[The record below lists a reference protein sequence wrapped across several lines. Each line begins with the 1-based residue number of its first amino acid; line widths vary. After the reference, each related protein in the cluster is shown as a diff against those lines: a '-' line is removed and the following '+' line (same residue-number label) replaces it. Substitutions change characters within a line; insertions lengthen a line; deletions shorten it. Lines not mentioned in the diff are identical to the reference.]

1 MLNTRP
7 IATRSVPVGAVAYQ
21 PVFFVVAAVVLVY
34 AFLAGLRTVID
45 GDLGWQLATGRWIIQ
60 HHQIPSTEVFSYTA
74 QGQPW
79 IYPVASD
86 LLLYAAFRLGGYA
99 FLSYLGAAACVLTV
113 AILVRR
119 NSVFSAAIAIL
130 AVPAIAARTAPRAE
144 MFSVLLFAIVLRV
157 LWQHYRNGHAPLWLL
172 PLLMAAWVNLHL
184 GFIAGL
190 AAIGGYVLVE
200 ALEIPW
206 PGERRK
212 AAQQR
217 LRDAWPWVV
226 ASFVATLL
234 NPWGWGIYRAF
245 ARQNAV
251 MAAHSLWVAEW
262 SPVRMNW
269 TILSTMS
276 LRDPETGYLLLL
288 VVTIVAVVSALFR
301 REPGVATFLAA
312 AAFVSFQHVRLHALY
327 ACVAVVAGGTLLTFA
342 FESLAKHIPD
352 PRLGRVLAVAAVTA
366 LLLLAGIH
374 SADIV
379 SQRKYLQSSESFGAG
394 LSWFFPERAADY
406 IERANIPGELFN
418 GYNLG
423 GYLVWRL
430 GPKRRDYIDGRAI
443 PFGLERLQRE
453 NVLMRSSPDS
463 PEWRKEEERY
473 NINAAIVSVERY
485 EGLGSFHALQAFC
498 ASDSWRPVYL
508 DEVSAVFVR
517 RIQETADLIERSNL
531 DCATA
536 PLPAITPVTTDV
548 KAFNQWAN
556 AAAVL
561 FELQRYSE
569 ALAATE
575 KATAI
580 FPDTLEVMRGSLY
593 LQAGNR
599 VEAERCYLRA
609 TAHQGEAE
617 AAWDGLARLYASER
631 QWQAASDAWERSAA
645 FSARPHRAQLLLGY
659 MDLDSGHP
667 EKALGAF
674 DRAARS
680 FQPISADGALDR
692 LELASLAHGRALAY
706 FYLKDFVHSV
716 SLQEEAVRLA
726 PDDSE
731 QWARLVELY
740 QRLGRN
746 ADAQRARERAVSH

>member
-1 MLNTRP
+1 M
-7 IATRSVPVGAVAYQ
+7 
-21 PVFFVVAAVVLVY
+21 VV
-34 AFLAGLRTVID
+34 D

-79 IYPVASD
+79 IYPVASE

-99 FLSYLGAAACVLTV
+99 FLSYFGAAACVLTV

-119 NSVFSAAIAIL
+119 HSVLSAAIAIL

-157 LWQHYRNGHAPLWLL
+157 LWQHYCTGRAPLWLL

-190 AAIGGYVLVE
+190 AGIGGYMLVE

-206 PGERRK
+206 PGERRN

-217 LRDAWPWVV
+217 LLDAWPWVV

-234 NPWGWGIYRAF
+234 NPWGWGIYRAL
-245 ARQNAV
+245 ARQNAA

-301 REPGVATFLAA
+301 RELGVATFLGA
-312 AAFVSFQHVRLHALY
+312 AAFVSSQHVRLHALY
-327 ACVAVVAGGTLLTFA
+327 ACVAVVVGGTLLTFA
-342 FESLAKHIPD
+342 LESLAKHIPD
-352 PRLGRVLAVAAVTA
+352 PRLSRVLAVTAIAALV
-366 LLLLAGIH
+366 LLAGMR

-379 SQRKYLQSSESFGAG
+379 CNRSYLQSPESFGAG
-394 LSWFFPERAADY
+394 RSWFFPERAADF

-443 PFGLERLQRE
+443 PFGLELLKRE
-453 NVLMRSSPDS
+453 NVLMRTSPDS
-463 PEWRKEEERY
+463 PEWRKEAERY
-473 NINAAIVSVERY
+473 DINAALVSVARY
-485 EGLGSFHALQAFC
+485 EGLSSFHALPAFC
-498 ASDSWRPVYL
+498 ASESWKPVYL

-517 RIQETADLIERSNL
+517 RAPETEDLIQHSRV

-536 PLPAITPVTTDV
+536 PLPAITPAGKDF

-556 AAAVL
+556 AATVL
-561 FELQRYSE
+561 FELRRYPE
-569 ALAATE
+569 ALDATE

-580 FPDTLEVMRGSLY
+580 FPDSLEVLRGSLY
-593 LQAGNR
+593 LGAGNPG
-599 VEAERCYLRA
+599 EAERCYRRA
-609 TAHQGEAE
+609 TMQRSEAE
-617 AAWDGLARLYASER
+617 AAWDGLARLYQSER
-631 QWQAASDAWERSAA
+631 RWQAASDAWEHSAA
-645 FSARPHRAQLLLGY
+645 FSARPHRALLLLGY
-659 MDLDSGHP
+659 MDLEAERPAD
-667 EKALGAF
+667 ALRAF
-674 DRAARS
+674 DRAAQS

-692 LELASLAHGRALAY
+692 RELASLAHERSLAY
-706 FYLKDFVHSV
+706 FALKDFTRAV
-716 SLQEEAVRLA
+716 SLEEEAVRLV
-726 PDDSE
+726 PEDSE
-731 QWARLVELY
+731 QWASLVELY
-740 QRLGRN
+740 ERLGRSS
-746 ADAQRARERAVSH
+746 DAQRAREQAAVH